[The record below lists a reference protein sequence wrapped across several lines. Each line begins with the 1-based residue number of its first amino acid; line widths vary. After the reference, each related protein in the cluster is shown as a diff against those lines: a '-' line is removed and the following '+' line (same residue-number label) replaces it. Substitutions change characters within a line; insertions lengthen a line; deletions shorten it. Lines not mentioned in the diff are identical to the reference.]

1 MASRTQLILVRHGQ
15 TDSNA
20 SGRFQG
26 QQDVPLNQAGL
37 QQADAVA
44 ARLARFR
51 AGHVVSSDLARAVA
65 TAEAV
70 ASASGLVVSV
80 DARLREID
88 VGSWQGR
95 TGAEVAAENPWFEAA
110 LASGRDFRRS
120 ETGET
125 ATEAGGGPDRRRY
138 EITPAGRERIA
149 AWMFTPDVPSES
161 LQSNLFAK
169 TVVALLTDEDA
180 GHLLDLQRAQHMQHM
195 RVLTRAKDGADIMH
209 VLLYDHA
216 LFHIEADL
224 RWIDLTSAR
233 LETMKAQLK

>member
-1 MASRTQLILVRHGQ
+1 MTSRTQLVLVRHGQ

-125 ATEAGGGPDRRRY
+125 ATEAGERVR
-138 EITPAGRERIA
+138 EALTELAGRYRGETTIVVGHGLSLRIGLSLLVGLGFEGSFA
-149 AWMFTPDVPSES
+149 LSGLWNCSWTVLDHHGRWR
-161 LQSNLFAK
+161 LQSYNN
-169 TVVALLTDEDA
+169 VVGGHGGALA
-180 GHLLDLQRAQHMQHM
+180 SPSSR
-195 RVLTRAKDGADIMH
+195 
-209 VLLYDHA
+209 
-216 LFHIEADL
+216 
-224 RWIDLTSAR
+224 
-233 LETMKAQLK
+233 